1 MISEKTTGE
10 KQEELTQLK
19 ERVQL
24 GGGQARIDAQHQRGK
39 LTARERISLL
49 LDKETF
55 EELDSFV
62 LPQNEEFGAADQTAL
77 SDAVVTG
84 HGKID
89 GQIVFVYSQDFTIQG
104 GSLSGAV
111 AQKICK
117 AMDMAIK
124 TRVKLNRILA

>member
-1 MISEKTTGE
+1 MISGKTTDE
-10 KQEELTQLK
+10 KLEELTQLR

-24 GGGQARIDAQHQRGK
+24 GGGQARIDVQHQRGK
-39 LTARERISLL
+39 LTARERIELL
-49 LDKETF
+49 LDEETF

-62 LPQNEEFGAADQTAL
+62 LPQNEEFGAAEQTSL
-77 SDAVVTG
+77 GDAVVTG

-89 GQIVFVYSQDFTIQG
+89 GRIVFVYSQDFTVQG

-124 TRVKLNRILA
+124 ADPP